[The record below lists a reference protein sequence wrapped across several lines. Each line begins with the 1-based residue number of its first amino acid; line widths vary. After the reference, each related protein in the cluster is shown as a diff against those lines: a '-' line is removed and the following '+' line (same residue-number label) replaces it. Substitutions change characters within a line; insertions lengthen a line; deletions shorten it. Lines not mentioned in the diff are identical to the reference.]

1 MERRKIVAVLMAAV
15 QIFILSGCISDD
27 TAKESSVNDIVK
39 LTVLAGQSTSDAG
52 IEDMI
57 NEALEEQFPN
67 VELQWECVDW
77 GEQFGDLM
85 QARISAHDI
94 PDIMIGKAQDIHTYA
109 SSGNLAEIP
118 ETCITDISD
127 EALAAVTIDGKVY
140 GVPYNAWYQGIV
152 YNKDIFRIY
161 DLEVPKTIEEL
172 DYIIRILKENSVTPY
187 ASHFQ
192 ESWKVGNMTMQFLMN
207 DVFRYD
213 SNWGQ
218 QFRAGETGFSVDD
231 RVRRCLLNNSNI
243 LKDSWEDALLIGQ
256 AESDQRFSEGKAAM
270 YITGSWSMQFVSQ
283 YGEGQEFGI
292 FPYPNESGDACLIRE
307 TNMTLIKSA
316 KTEHSDLIDEIF
328 TYLISDKSLMEE
340 ILDFTQTSSVC
351 ENVNPKIRNI
361 LQDDIDLYEER
372 GQVIEVTAGNA
383 QLIWPFQNEV
393 AAKQLQWLQG
403 QIDLE
408 EVLLYAD
415 EIRADSSY

>member
-152 YNKDIFRIY
+152 YNKDIFRMY

-270 YITGSWSMQFVSQ
+270 YITGSWSRS
-283 YGEGQEFGI
+283 
-292 FPYPNESGDACLIRE
+292 
-307 TNMTLIKSA
+307 
-316 KTEHSDLIDEIF
+316 
-328 TYLISDKSLMEE
+328 
-340 ILDFTQTSSVC
+340 
-351 ENVNPKIRNI
+351 
-361 LQDDIDLYEER
+361 EER
-372 GQVIEVTAGNA
+372 RVG
-383 QLIWPFQNEV
+383 
-393 AAKQLQWLQG
+393 K
-403 QIDLE
+403 
-408 EVLLYAD
+408 
-415 EIRADSSY
+415 